1 MAKKDEYGN
10 LHSEENGQ
18 FVKKEDSDQSAKAKE
33 IKGLS
38 EKSIDELKE
47 KAKPDKTEIKNKQLD
62 IILQTNPMRDEQ
74 HVGIRSVDD
83 IKTWEE
89 AMQDDESF
97 YWGDFERED
106 AEKAL
111 KKGSITIYSSYPIKN
126 GVFVSTSYN
135 QARDY
140 AGGGKI
146 YTAEVPLGDVAW
158 INGDEGQ
165 FAKV

>member
-1 MAKKDEYGN
+1 MIFDENKHPRDDDGKFT
-10 LHSEENGQ
+10 EKGGE
-18 FVKKEDSDQSAKAKE
+18 SA
-33 IKGLS
+33 G
-38 EKSIDELKE
+38 
-47 KAKPDKTEIKNKQLD
+47 IKNQTEKIKVKQFD
-62 IILQTNPMRDEQ
+62 IIQKTNPMRDEE

-111 KKGSITIYSSYPIKN
+111 KRGIIKIYSSYPIKN

-140 AGGGKI
+140 AGGGKV
-146 YTAEVPLGDVAW
+146 YTAEVPLGNVAW

-165 FAKV
+165 FADVSRLNDLENKFNS